1 MDEPRRGITPAPL
14 TSREPSGI
22 DSLPGTYA
30 GEAFRCPGT
39 SLLTLFVIRPRAA
52 LDLSPQSDRF
62 PTHLLLIIICIYAS
76 VETIDQRKAWK

>member
-1 MDEPRRGITPAPL
+1 MDEPRRGITRAPL

-39 SLLTLFVIRPRAA
+39 SLLTFSLPGRALPLTFAA
-52 LDLSPQSDRF
+52 LGPLPD
-62 PTHLLLIIICIYAS
+62 
-76 VETIDQRKAWK
+76 